1 MIKYLTREIIIE
13 MNQKMTLEFGGHCSI
28 HDDNLLNSNSF
39 EFLLEA
45 PRSEYFG
52 EEMYPDIFQKAA
64 VYCYFIIKDHVFHDG
79 NKRTGIGVTIWL
91 LEANNY
97 RAQPSLT
104 KDVLI
109 DLALSIANSELEIP
123 DIADILK
130 QHFKQA

>member
-1 MIKYLTREIIIE
+1 
-13 MNQKMTLEFGGHCSI
+13 MTLEFGGHCSI